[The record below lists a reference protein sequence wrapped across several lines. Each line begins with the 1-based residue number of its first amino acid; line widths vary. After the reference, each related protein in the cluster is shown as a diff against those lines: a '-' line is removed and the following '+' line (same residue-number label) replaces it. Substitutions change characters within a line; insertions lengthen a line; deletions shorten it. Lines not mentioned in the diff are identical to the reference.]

1 MKGAYSTVS
10 LLAALALSACASQQ
24 GPRSVATIKGVYSG
38 TRIVSSGPVPAD
50 DAAMKQKPGT
60 VRTHRT
66 ASATSKSNGTDT
78 ETQSTETTTV
88 VGSSAVAAP
97 DSEVKI
103 NNQ

>member
-10 LLAALALSACASQQ
+10 LLAALALSACAIQQ
-24 GPRSVATIKGVYSG
+24 GPRPVATIKGAYYDTQV
-38 TRIVSSGPVPAD
+38 VSSGPVPAD

-60 VRTHRT
+60 VVSKRTG
-66 ASATSKSNGTDT
+66 SATSKTQGTDT
-78 ETQSTETTTV
+78 EVNSTETTTV

-103 NNQ
+103 SQ